1 MCIDSENKLKQ
12 IHKPMKKIDTT
23 NKKLTTNTSSIKK
36 EKPMLHLRKLFS
48 LTLIALFSVVI
59 FASCSDINSS
69 TNIEKPKEREVTVE
83 QMSNPESPYDKEG
96 AMHNKFLDYFAEATA
111 KDTAITQERTAIVI
125 EEFYADNDMEFTDEH
140 MQGYRQLFEAY
151 TELGMG
157 SPRVIFPSPSD
168 DLCRWFPVLCD
179 ILNPTGPFIPFALQT
194 DILNEENGGTSTERT
209 LRFIETTKKQE
220 AQVLASKEL
229 KDEHKNALLSQ
240 YAIARYSAA
249 YWHNAEFIQ
258 KEENG
263 YYDSIIEADA
273 IALACGTCDV
283 VEADAAGAVVGS
295 LVPGVGTGAGAGV
308 ASAAAALEK
317 LWEWW

>member
-1 MCIDSENKLKQ
+1 
-12 IHKPMKKIDTT
+12 MKKIDTT
-23 NKKLTTNTSSIKK
+23 NKQLTTNISSIKK
-36 EKPMLHLRKLFS
+36 EKPMLHLREIFKLTF
-48 LTLIALFSVVI
+48 IALFSVVLL
-59 FASCSDINSS
+59 ASCTDINSG
-69 TNIEKPKEREVTVE
+69 NDKEEPKETEITAE
-83 QMSNPESPYDKEG
+83 QMRNSESPYDEEG
-96 AMHNKFLDYFAEATA
+96 AMHNKFLDYFVEATA
-111 KDTAITQERTAIVI
+111 EDTAITQERAAIVI
-125 EEFYADNDMEFTDEH
+125 EEFYADNEMEFTGEQ
-140 MQGYRQLFEAY
+140 MQGYGQLFEAY
-151 TELGMG
+151 TDLGMGMG
-157 SPRVIFPSPSD
+157 SPGMTFPSPTD
-168 DLCRWFPVLCD
+168 ELCRLFPVLCD

-220 AQVLASKEL
+220 AQVMASSEL
-229 KDEHKNALLSQ
+229 GDEHKNALLSQ

-258 KEENG
+258 QEESG
-263 YYDSIIEADA
+263 YYDSIVDADSDGD
-273 IALACGTCDV
+273 ALACGTCDV